1 MQINP
6 QQNSLYFIWK
16 YRGKEYINGNSIKE
30 GRLACCR
37 LGELLDTFNLHLLN
51 FPLKKLKKYLV
62 VSIIFRN
69 FASDK
74 DKDSSVM
81 DKAIKIEIEELVK
94 SLGSEIESWMND
106 NEFTDKHGCDGHV
119 FDNSDAARESV
130 ASGFGHQNALDYV
143 DGCIRD
149 DEWVDYLIG
158 GGLERDKAEE
168 IIKAQDWEKVVSIVL
183 KAAGPEW
190 FLSDYD
196 GQVHVLSNGKL
207 LYY

>member
-1 MQINP
+1 
-6 QQNSLYFIWK
+6 
-16 YRGKEYINGNSIKE
+16 
-30 GRLACCR
+30 
-37 LGELLDTFNLHLLN
+37 
-51 FPLKKLKKYLV
+51 
-62 VSIIFRN
+62 
-69 FASDK
+69 
-74 DKDSSVM
+74 M

-106 NEFTDKHGCDGHV
+106 NEFTDVHGCDGHV
-119 FDNSDAARESV
+119 FDNSGAARESV
-130 ASGFGHQNALDYV
+130 ASGFDHQNALDYV
-143 DGCIRD
+143 DGCMRD

-183 KAAGPEW
+183 KTSGPER